1 MYLFLRSRDFDRD
14 LRGLRSLDRD
24 RLRSLLRDRF
34 LLLRSLSP
42 LSLSLSLSFS
52 RSLDFPPEELF
63 SEITLRGINP
73 MALLIMTI
81 DKYYI
86 SGTPQINISTE
97 QMTELS
103 ALPKYNEQSLCFC
116 VFN

>member
-1 MYLFLRSRDFDRD
+1 
-14 LRGLRSLDRD
+14 
-24 RLRSLLRDRF
+24 
-34 LLLRSLSP
+34 
-42 LSLSLSLSFS
+42 
-52 RSLDFPPEELF
+52 
-63 SEITLRGINP
+63 

-103 ALPKYNEQSLCFC
+103 ALPKYNEQCKNGGSLTDKHVDTSSLCFC